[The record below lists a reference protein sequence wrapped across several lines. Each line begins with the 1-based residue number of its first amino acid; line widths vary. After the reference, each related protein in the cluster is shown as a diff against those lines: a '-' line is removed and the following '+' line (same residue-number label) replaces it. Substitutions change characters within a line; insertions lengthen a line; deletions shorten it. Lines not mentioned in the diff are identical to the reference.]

1 MGRAIFFSLVRGDYD
16 GPLSISYPRNTHL
29 GRRLEHLESA
39 RRRDEALLTREA
51 LTYLSNEELHAL
63 EVVIEARDQGASG
76 EDLYR
81 LAGERGRRAVVAL
94 NESLEALREGR
105 EPQKG
110 GPR

>member
-1 MGRAIFFSLVRGDYD
+1 MGGLE
-16 GPLSISYPRNTHL
+16 
-29 GRRLEHLESA
+29 RRLEHLESA

-51 LTYLSNEELHAL
+51 LTYLSNEDLHAL
-63 EVVIEARDQGASG
+63 EVVIEARDHGASG

-105 EPQKG
+105 EPLQG
-110 GPR
+110 TRT

>member
-1 MGRAIFFSLVRGDYD
+1 VGGLE
-16 GPLSISYPRNTHL
+16 
-29 GRRLEHLESA
+29 RRLEHLESA
-39 RRRDEALLTREA
+39 RRREEAELSREA
-51 LTYLSNEELHAL
+51 LTYLSDEDLHAL
-63 EVVIEARDQGASG
+63 EVVIEARDHGASG

-110 GPR
+110 APQ

>member
-1 MGRAIFFSLVRGDYD
+1 MAG
-16 GPLSISYPRNTHL
+16 L

-105 EPQKG
+105 DSQKG
-110 GPR
+110 APR

>member
-1 MGRAIFFSLVRGDYD
+1 MAGLE
-16 GPLSISYPRNTHL
+16 
-29 GRRLEHLESA
+29 RRLEHLESA

-51 LTYLSNEELHAL
+51 LTYLSDEELHAL

>member
-1 MGRAIFFSLVRGDYD
+1 MASLE
-16 GPLSISYPRNTHL
+16 
-29 GRRLEHLESA
+29 RRLEHLESA
-39 RRRDEALLTREA
+39 RRREETLLTREA
-51 LTYLSNEELHAL
+51 LTYLSDEDLHAL
-63 EVVIEARDQGASG
+63 EVVIEARDHGASG

-110 GPR
+110 APQ